1 MRTAV
6 LLGNRDTKRTIYF
19 EKAARQNGLPFLF
32 LEWEE
37 WRRCGFPADSQ
48 LFVKIDPP
56 VWTDGHLS
64 GLNDLVG
71 SYRSDLKALEKEAS
85 VSQFLNPPRA
95 VMELLD
101 KTGCKQV
108 LKEAGLP
115 VTQSLGEGIGDSET
129 LLSRMK
135 DMRIFSVFIKPVSGS
150 GAAGVTA
157 FRFQPKTGR
166 MAAYSCAAPDQAAL
180 KPERSSSFRP
190 PLINTKRL
198 HTITEPAEILDFL
211 DSLLSLGCIVERWYP
226 KADFQGFSYDLR
238 AV

>member
-85 VSQFLNPPRA
+85 VSQFLNTPRA
-95 VMELLD
+95 LMELLD
-101 KTGCKQV
+101 K
-108 LKEAGLP
+108 
-115 VTQSLGEGIGDSET
+115 IG
-129 LLSRMK
+129 
-135 DMRIFSVFIKPVSGS
+135 
-150 GAAGVTA
+150 
-157 FRFQPKTGR
+157 
-166 MAAYSCAAPDQAAL
+166 
-180 KPERSSSFRP
+180 
-190 PLINTKRL
+190 
-198 HTITEPAEILDFL
+198 
-211 DSLLSLGCIVERWYP
+211 
-226 KADFQGFSYDLR
+226 R
-238 AV
+238 AHV